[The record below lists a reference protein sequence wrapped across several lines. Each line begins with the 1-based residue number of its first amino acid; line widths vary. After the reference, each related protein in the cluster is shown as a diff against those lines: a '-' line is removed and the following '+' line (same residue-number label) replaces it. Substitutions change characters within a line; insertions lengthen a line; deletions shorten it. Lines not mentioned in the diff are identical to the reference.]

1 MMRSRI
7 RIFALLSTLALAFLV
22 ATTHSTKVGSAQTA
36 SARNFTPDITRAL
49 ASRQPATDAPA
60 RADAY
65 VPQRTRKSA
74 PELSRASAPLK
85 DTQPRTPAR
94 PAPVLRPSDKT
105 ARTANAN
112 TSNTNATAPNAVQPG
127 TPLSRVL
134 HVSQLSLISSSGTD
148 EEFVDRDGD
157 LVADDRTTF
166 DSRGGS
172 YDLAVGRSGARY
184 EVFTAIDDRGTP
196 STADDVTTGVLVL
209 ALDTNAD
216 FRRDSSSTF
225 DLGRDFALPSAVSVV
240 AGTSRAGREF
250 VVVSSSGFFN
260 SQDPHDPSNE
270 PSPGV
275 VLLVRDPSTGG
286 FDASRSRALVKVG
299 DNRLFNAN
307 AMTLLPGGTLII
319 ADFQSD
325 ELRAIRDTDGDAVPD
340 TLDPK
345 PYYTFPFSSNAEDAP
360 LDIASNS
367 RGVVFTHSVGNDTE
381 MLAVYDTDGDGY
393 ADTDQIRVQGLSI
406 DNNLVLHGLT
416 VARDGTVYC
425 IEDAAGEHDTPAD
438 GGNGGIPRVDAFP
451 DPALNGIL
459 RDGSVFTLA
468 DDELTEGLSGLSFGV
483 ETILPPVA
491 RLTMT
496 NSASLQGDAPS
507 GGLATIGGTGLT
519 RGLSGATQTDAQARG
534 VRVEIEGL
542 SVPVLSFNDS
552 TVHIQVP
559 QSLGIGLGSV
569 VVTVGGSVTAADDAR
584 IVSANPGVFT
594 VSQTGTGEAIAL
606 LVSGWRY
613 TSSPFPAHFNNQPS
627 EVALLGTGWRN
638 SLPVNVQIG
647 GKAAKVTYA
656 GQSGGFP
663 GLEQINVAIPDGVN
677 GPSPVIV
684 KTASGA
690 TSRGGVL
697 ITVQ

>member
-1 MMRSRI
+1 MRSRI
-7 RIFALLSTLALAFLV
+7 SISVIISTLALVV
-22 ATTHSTKVGSAQTA
+22 ATTHSIKIGSAQTA
-36 SARNFTPDITRAL
+36 SRRNFTPDITRAL

-60 RADAY
+60 RSAAY
-65 VPQRTRKSA
+65 IPQRTRKSA
-74 PELSRASAPLK
+74 PEFSRANATHE
-85 DTQPRTPAR
+85 DTQPREPAR
-94 PAPVLRPSDKT
+94 PAPVLRTSDKT
-105 ARTANAN
+105 AHTTTADA
-112 TSNTNATAPNAVQPG
+112 TTADATASSAVQPG

-166 DSRGGS
+166 DSAGGS

-184 EVFTAIDDRGTP
+184 EVFTAVDDRGTANT
-196 STADDVTTGVLVL
+196 SDDVSTGVLVL
-209 ALDTNAD
+209 ALDSNGD
-216 FRRDSSSTF
+216 YRRDSSSTF
-225 DLGRDFALPSAVSVV
+225 DLGRDFGLPSAVSVV

-260 SQDPHDPSNE
+260 SRDPHDPANE

-275 VLLVRDPSTGG
+275 ALLVRDPSTGG
-286 FDASRSRALVKVG
+286 FDSSRSRSLVKVG
-299 DNRLFNAN
+299 DDRLFNAN
-307 AMTLLPGGTLII
+307 AMTLLPRGDLVV

-325 ELRAIRDTDGDAVPD
+325 ELRVIRDTDNDGVPD

-345 PYYTFPFSSNAEDAP
+345 PFYTFPFSANAEDAP

-425 IEDAAGEHDTPAD
+425 IEDATGEHDTPAD

-459 RDGSVFTLA
+459 RDGSVFVLA
-468 DDELTEGLSGLSFGV
+468 DDEFTEGLSGLSFGV

-491 RLTMT
+491 HLTMT

-507 GGLATIGGTGLT
+507 GGLATIGGAGLT

-559 QSLGIGLGSV
+559 QSLGTGLGSV
-569 VVTVGGSVTAADDAR
+569 VVTVGGSVVAADDAR
-584 IVSANPGVFT
+584 IVNDNPGIFT
-594 VSQTGTGEAIAL
+594 VSQTGTGEAVAL

-613 TSSPFPAHFNNQPS
+613 TSSPFPARFNNQPS

-638 SLPVNVQIG
+638 SLPVTVQIG
-647 GKAAKVTYA
+647 GKRALVTYA

-690 TSRGGVL
+690 TSRGGVF